1 MELEN
6 GAFVTFSNTG
16 EKVAKVE
23 EMLDSAFM
31 ERFGPRFSD
40 YLKEQ
45 GKLPDGT
52 PYDSAHMVD

>member
-1 MELEN
+1 MGQEYA
-6 GAFVTFSNTG
+6 AFVTFSNTG

-45 GKLPDGT
+45 GKLSD
-52 PYDSAHMVD
+52 AIR